1 MKFKMT
7 NNGVDT
13 YTSALK
19 KRLSYIRS
27 QLAEEMMNNLQK
39 YTPVRTGN
47 LVSSY
52 EVVTKPGEI
61 QITNDAG
68 YCKYVNDGTRY
79 QAGQHF
85 IEKSFYEAKEKV
97 NQITKKSQNIS

>member
-7 NNGVDT
+7 NNGVDS

-19 KRLSYIRS
+19 NRLNYIRS
-27 QLAEEMMNNLQK
+27 QLAEEMMSNLQK
-39 YTPVRTGN
+39 YTPKRTGN

-52 EVVTKPGEI
+52 EVLTKPEEI

-85 IEKSFYEAKEKV
+85 IEQSFYEAKTKF
-97 NQITKKSQNIS
+97 NSITDKSQKIH